1 MRRDEVIA
9 RLKEV
14 EPEIRARGAQ
24 ALYLFGS
31 HARDEA
37 TADSDVDVFVD
48 KDQSRP
54 FGFDR
59 FIDIY
64 FQLCDR
70 LDGKVDYGTRDGL
83 SPAIRAEIERKP
95 FGFLMKAHRVRL
107 RLIEIREEISGIQSL
122 TRDADLALFSSS
134 WTMKRTVE
142 HALLIIA
149 EAAKH
154 IPQPMKDS
162 RP

>member
-31 HARDEA
+31 HARDET
-37 TADSDVDVFVD
+37 TADSDVDVFID

-64 FQLCDR
+64 FLLCDR

-83 SPAIRAEIERKP
+83 SPAIRAEIEREAIRVSDEGPPGTSATDRNSRGDLRHSKP
-95 FGFLMKAHRVRL
+95 HQGR
-107 RLIEIREEISGIQSL
+107 
-122 TRDADLALFSSS
+122 
-134 WTMKRTVE
+134 
-142 HALLIIA
+142 
-149 EAAKH
+149 
-154 IPQPMKDS
+154 
-162 RP
+162 